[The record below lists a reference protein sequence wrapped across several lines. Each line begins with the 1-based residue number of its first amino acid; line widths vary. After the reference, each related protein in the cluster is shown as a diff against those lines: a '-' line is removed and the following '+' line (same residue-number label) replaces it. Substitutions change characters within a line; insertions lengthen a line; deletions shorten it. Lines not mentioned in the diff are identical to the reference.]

1 MSEKEKHV
9 AETLAKVLEVLPEG
23 KKEYLIGYAEGVT
36 AMAQQTVEQSDPSIA
51 HSTRKE
57 TT

>member
-9 AETLAKVLEVLPEG
+9 AETLAKVLEILPDG

-36 AMAQQTVEQSDPSIA
+36 AMAQQAVEQSDPSTT

-57 TT
+57 TS